1 MLLIWRSKRGS
12 PTAEFFSYFF
22 SELFR
27 SQAVDEE
34 AERRVQSHH
43 EARHDPEQTS
53 PEVKFNN
60 IKMFWQCNIGDTS
73 FWDHSYWGC

>member
-12 PTAEFFSYFF
+12 ATAEFFSYFF

-34 AERRVQSHH
+34 AEGRVQSHH
-43 EARHDPEQTS
+43 EAGHDPEQTS
-53 PEVKFNN
+53 PEVNNNN
-60 IKMFWQCNIGDTS
+60 IKF
-73 FWDHSYWGC
+73 